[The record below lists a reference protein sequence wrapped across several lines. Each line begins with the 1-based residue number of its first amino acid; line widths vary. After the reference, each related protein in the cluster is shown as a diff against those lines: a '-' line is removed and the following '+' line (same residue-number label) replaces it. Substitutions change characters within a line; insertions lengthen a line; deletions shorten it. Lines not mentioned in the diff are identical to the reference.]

1 MSAVASL
8 SKREHLRMKLLVI
21 SQYFWPENFIISDF
35 VRKLAERGHE
45 VVVATGKP
53 NYPDGQVFPGYS
65 AGGVARERFAHKVD
79 VVRVPIWPRGR
90 GGAANLTMNYLSFV
104 FFGLLCFPWLLRS
117 RSFDA
122 ILVFAPS
129 PITQVIPAILLKQ
142 LKRAHLA
149 VWVQDMWPESLAATG
164 FVRNARLLK
173 AVGGLVRWI
182 YARSDT
188 LLLQSRAFEAP
199 TGCYADPQKLVYF
212 PNSVDSDLPAA
223 VPDALPDALSNLL
236 AQNFCVVFAGNI
248 GKAQSVE
255 TVVQAALLLRDDPG
269 ICLMLVGSGSML
281 DWVQGQKAIL
291 KLDNLAL
298 PGRFPAECM
307 PELFR
312 KASAL
317 LVTLKSGG
325 VLAHTVPSK
334 IQAYLAAGRPIVA
347 ALQGEGGKV
356 VEEAGAGMAC
366 EPENAQALADCIRR
380 MHALPVSATAAMG
393 QNGRAWFDGNF
404 DMNRQVGRLVEI
416 LQARCSGSK
425 G

>member
-1 MSAVASL
+1 
-8 SKREHLRMKLLVI
+8 MKLLVV
-21 SQYFWPENFIISDF
+21 SQYFWPEHFIISDF

-53 NYPDGQVFPGYS
+53 NYPDGRVFPGYR
-65 AGGVARERFAHKVD
+65 AGGMARERFLDRVD

-90 GGAANLTMNYLSFV
+90 GGGVNLALNYLSFV
-104 FFGLLCFPWLLRS
+104 LSGLLCFPWLLRS

-129 PITQVIPAILLKQ
+129 PITQVIPAILLKW

-164 FVRNARLLK
+164 FVRNAGVLK
-173 AVGGLVRWI
+173 AVGWLVRWI

-188 LLLQSRAFEAP
+188 LLLQSRAFQEP
-199 TGCYADPQKLVYF
+199 TAVYAEREKLVYF
-212 PNSVDSDLPAA
+212 PNSVDPDLPTGA
-223 VPDALPDALSNLL
+223 PEALPAELSSRL
-236 AQNFCVVFAGNI
+236 AQEFCVVFAGNL
-248 GKAQSVE
+248 GRAQAVE
-255 TVVQAALLLRDDPG
+255 TVVQAAVLLRDEPQV
-269 ICLMLVGSGSML
+269 CLVLVGSGSML
-281 DWVQGQKAIL
+281 EWAQGQKSLL

-298 PGRFPAECM
+298 PGRFPAESM
-307 PELFR
+307 LELFR

-356 VEEAGAGMAC
+356 VEDAGAGMVC
-366 EPENAQALADCIRR
+366 EAENAQALADCIRR
-380 MHALPVSATAAMG
+380 MRALPLSEREAMG
-393 QNGRAWFDGNF
+393 QRGRAWFDGNF
-404 DMNRQVGRLVEI
+404 DMNRQVGRLVDI
-416 LQARCSGSK
+416 LQARRSGLK

>member
-1 MSAVASL
+1 MRILIV
-8 SKREHLRMKLLVI
+8 

-53 NYPDGQVFPGYS
+53 NYPDGRVFPGYR
-65 AGGVARERFAHKVD
+65 AGGMARERFLDKVD

-90 GGAANLTMNYLSFV
+90 GGGVNLSLNYLSFV
-104 FFGLLCFPWLLRS
+104 FSGLVCFPWLLRA

-122 ILVFAPS
+122 IVVFAPS
-129 PITQVIPAILLKQ
+129 PITQVIPAILLKW

-164 FVRNARLLK
+164 FIRNAGVLK

-188 LLLQSRAFEAP
+188 LLLQSRAFQSP
-199 TGCYADPQKLVYF
+199 TARYADPEKLVYF
-212 PNSVDSDLPAA
+212 PNSVDPDVAPG
-223 VPDALPDALSNLL
+223 VPEALPEELSGLL
-236 AQNFCVVFAGNI
+236 AGRFCVVFAGNL
-248 GKAQSVE
+248 GKAQAVE
-255 TVVQAALLLRDDPG
+255 TVVQAAVLLQDQPD
-269 ICLMLVGSGSML
+269 ICLVLVGSGSML
-281 DWVQGQKAIL
+281 DWVQGQKALL

-298 PGRFPAECM
+298 PGRFPAESM
-307 PELFR
+307 SELFR

-356 VEEAGAGMAC
+356 VKEAGAGMVC
-366 EPENAQALADCIRR
+366 EPEDAQALADCIRG
-380 MHALPVSATAAMG
+380 MHALPLSARDAMG

-404 DMNRQVGRLVEI
+404 DMNRQVERLVEI
-416 LQARCSGSK
+416 LQARRSGLK

>member
-1 MSAVASL
+1 
-8 SKREHLRMKLLVI
+8 MKLLVV
-21 SQYFWPENFIISDF
+21 SQYFWPENFIIGDF

-53 NYPDGQVFPGYS
+53 NYPDGLVFPGYR
-65 AGGVARERFAHKVD
+65 AGGMARERFQGKVD

-90 GGAANLTMNYLSFV
+90 GGGVNLALNYLSFV
-104 FFGLLCFPWLLRS
+104 FFGLLCFPMLLRS

-129 PITQVIPAILLKQ
+129 PITQVIPAILLKR

-164 FVRNARLLK
+164 FIRNAGVLK

-188 LLLQSRAFEAP
+188 LLLQSSAFQEP
-199 TGCYADPQKLVYF
+199 STRYADPGKLIYF
-212 PNSVDSDLPAA
+212 PNSVDPDLPPG
-223 VPDALPDALSNLL
+223 VPEGLPAELTKSLDEK
-236 AQNFCVVFAGNI
+236 FCVVFAGNL
-248 GKAQSVE
+248 GKAQAVE
-255 TVVQAALLLRDDPG
+255 TVVQAAVLLRDEPG
-269 ICLMLVGSGSML
+269 ICLALVGSGSML
-281 DWVQGQKAIL
+281 DWVQGQKALL
-291 KLDNLAL
+291 KLDNMAL
-298 PGRFPAECM
+298 PGRFPPESM

-325 VLAHTVPSK
+325 VLDHTVPSK

-356 VEEAGAGMAC
+356 VEDAGAGMVC
-366 EPENAQALADCIRR
+366 EPENAQALADCIRG
-380 MHALPVSATAAMG
+380 MHALPLSARDAMG
-393 QNGRAWFDGNF
+393 QRGRAWFDGNF
-404 DMNRQVGRLVEI
+404 DMNRQVERLVEI
-416 LQARCSGSK
+416 LQARRSGLK

>member
-1 MSAVASL
+1 
-8 SKREHLRMKLLVI
+8 MKLLVV

-53 NYPDGQVFPGYS
+53 NYPDGLVFPGYR
-65 AGGVARERFAHKVD
+65 AGGVARERFLGKVD

-90 GGAANLTMNYLSFV
+90 GGGINLALNYLSFV
-104 FFGLLCFPWLLRS
+104 FSGLLCFPWMLRS

-122 ILVFAPS
+122 IVVFAPS
-129 PITQVIPAILLKQ
+129 PITQVIPAIMLKW

-164 FVRNARLLK
+164 FVRNAGVLR
-173 AVGGLVRWI
+173 AVGALVRWI

-188 LLLQSRAFEAP
+188 LLLQSRAFQAP
-199 TGCYADPQKLVYF
+199 TACYSDPGKLVYF
-212 PNSVDSDLPAA
+212 PNSVDPDLPPG
-223 VPDALPDALSNLL
+223 VPDPLPEALSGLL
-236 AQNFCVVFAGNI
+236 GQRFCVVFAGNL
-248 GKAQSVE
+248 GKAQAVE
-255 TVVQAALLLRDDPG
+255 TVVQAAVLLQDQPD
-269 ICLMLVGSGSML
+269 ICLVLVGSGSML
-281 DWVQGQKAIL
+281 DWVQGQKALL

-298 PGRFPAECM
+298 PGRFPAESM

-325 VLAHTVPSK
+325 VLEHTVPSK

-356 VEEAGAGMAC
+356 VEEARAGMVC
-366 EPENAQALADCIRR
+366 EPENAQALADCIRG
-380 MHALPVSATAAMG
+380 MHALPLSARDAMG
-393 QNGRAWFDGNF
+393 QKGRAWFDGNF
-404 DMNRQVGRLVEI
+404 DMNRQVERLVEI
-416 LQARCSGSK
+416 LQARRSGLK